1 MFDQD
6 QAAGLRAL
14 FVRKRPDVI
23 VAFGAASSQ
32 AALLAALARSMAS
45 EGSGVLLIDGSA
57 GLAAAQFSV
66 QCRYELGHVLA
77 GDKDL
82 EQVVRIIEPG
92 LTLLPALRGLDLLA
106 ELPPDAAK
114 RARQQFARMFDKKG
128 ASIDAILIN
137 SKALSATRALDA
149 FSARAHLLLVLDQ
162 GVVALKTA
170 YQEIKALAVAH
181 DIASIDV
188 VVAGTARGPLAFDA
202 FERLKAT
209 AFEFLGVTLN
219 LQSAQRE
226 SAGSTTPGA
235 TDAAIGAERGA
246 TAVNRLSLSECSR
259 GLTC

>member
-1 MFDQD
+1 MFDHD

-14 FVRKRPDVI
+14 FVRQRPDVI
-23 VAFGAASSQ
+23 VAFGGAASQ
-32 AALLAALARSMAS
+32 ASLLAALARNLAS

-57 GLAAAQFSV
+57 GLAAAQLGVS
-66 QCRYELGHVLA
+66 CRYELGHVLA

-82 EQVVRIIEPG
+82 EQVVRVIEPG

-106 ELPPDAAK
+106 ELPADAAK

-128 ASIDAILIN
+128 AGVDAILIN
-137 SKALSATRALDA
+137 SKALSATRALNA
-149 FSARAHLLLVLDQ
+149 FSARAHLLLVMET
-162 GVVALKTA
+162 GVSGLKTA

-181 DIASIDV
+181 DVASIDV
-188 VVAGTARGPLAFDA
+188 VLSGPARGAASLHV

-219 LQSAQRE
+219 LQSGQRE
-226 SAGSTTPGA
+226 LAMQQVDVLAAATPEV
-235 TDAAIGAERGA
+235 TS
-246 TAVNRLSLSECSR
+246 VNRISFLECSR